1 MIFRYNKRINIG
13 GALMSKYY
21 LLLSLF
27 LLLNLVGCS
36 KSNKEEYNSSIST
49 KITKFSRNQQ
59 WKEEGWYKAKD
70 GDWFNNFLGWYRHVA
85 YIESDN
91 DMPQYFSFGT
101 PMYPY
106 FNLESYT
113 KELGKKKKIKRILH
127 LTILGLKKDINSVVM
142 RFDNGS
148 PEKFKTTRKHNI
160 EIHFSNNDIQKIID
174 KLKKSKVFTIKVDGV
189 NLLYNNKNFLKVLK
203 E

>member
-1 MIFRYNKRINIG
+1 
-13 GALMSKYY
+13 MSKYY

-106 FNLESYT
+106 FNLAGRVGLEPTIVRDHPLY
-113 KELGKKKKIKRILH
+113 H
-127 LTILGLKKDINSVVM
+127 LPFWRMLY
-142 RFDNGS
+142 
-148 PEKFKTTRKHNI
+148 
-160 EIHFSNNDIQKIID
+160 HFAYLSI
-174 KLKKSKVFTIKVDGV
+174 
-189 NLLYNNKNFLKVLK
+189 
-203 E
+203 